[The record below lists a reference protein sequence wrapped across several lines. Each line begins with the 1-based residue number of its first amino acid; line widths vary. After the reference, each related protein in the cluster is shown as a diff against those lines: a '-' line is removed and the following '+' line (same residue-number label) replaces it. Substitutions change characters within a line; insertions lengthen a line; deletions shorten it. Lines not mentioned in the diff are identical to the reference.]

1 MRAALLMATPCIKL
15 LGGGRG
21 GHKQVVTLP
30 GNRGTGKVTPKV
42 GTMTERMA
50 ASGAETTEWEAIDLG
65 QPLRSTWLSPS
76 RALGGLWR
84 LHVRGLV
91 EQPLSIRLKK
101 IERLGMRSQE
111 VQLTCVH
118 GWTTPRLTFLGVP
131 LASVIK
137 LCAPDSDW
145 EWLHLSASDGS
156 LSPSVCLS
164 RA

>member
-1 MRAALLMATPCIKL
+1 
-15 LGGGRG
+15 
-21 GHKQVVTLP
+21 
-30 GNRGTGKVTPKV
+30 
-42 GTMTERMA
+42 MTERMA
-50 ASGAETTEWEAIDLG
+50 ASETAEWEAIDLG

-91 EQPLSIRLKK
+91 QQPLSIRLKK

>member
-1 MRAALLMATPCIKL
+1 MRTWGTQA
-15 LGGGRG
+15 GGDFAW
-21 GHKQVVTLP
+21 
-30 GNRGTGKVTPKV
+30 NRGTGKVTPKV